1 MAEQQVRPF
10 DLHSEGDDPEEEIEA
25 AGLYLSTCSPDTWGG
40 GGGMGWGVLP
50 GKERRRVTR
59 LIPWWTDTRLT
70 GFPGK

>member
-40 GGGMGWGVLP
+40 GGWDGGCSQGKKEGGSP
-50 GKERRRVTR
+50 G
-59 LIPWWTDTRLT
+59 
-70 GFPGK
+70 